1 MQLGYSTVVDA
12 ERKSLTSTNYG
23 VLVPEDEFL
32 THQIV
37 DTFASVS
44 QSDPT
49 WTEKI
54 WTIAHARD
62 NSLQV
67 VLGLGKYTNRGV
79 FDAAA
84 GVCRGNE
91 QWTVR
96 GSRSLSPNPSST
108 EVGPIHYEV
117 TKPLEEIR
125 VSLDPQEH
133 QPISFDV
140 IMRGSF
146 PPALELPWP
155 ERSPDG
161 YRVSHDLLRYHQIGV
176 AEGWVDVD
184 GVRTEIKSDEWLS
197 IRDHS
202 WGLRPG
208 VGIPTPGLP
217 QRETPDQLMLTWMPM
232 SLRRPDGSSYSLF
245 VFIMDETYPGR
256 RSIQRQAE
264 QQNDDGTTHRFADV
278 EQDFYFQ
285 DDNRRFTHGTFTL
298 IDADGTRRP
307 VKVEAAG
314 PTGFYLA
321 TGGYLGYGGR
331 NLGMW
336 IGDFVVDGN
345 HVNNTDDP
353 NVTRELHQLRD
364 LLVRVEDPVGGGVGF
379 GNIESFA
386 VGEFPERGLTAENS
400 FR

>member
-1 MQLGYSTVVDA
+1 VI
-12 ERKSLTSTNYG
+12 STNYG
-23 VLVPEDEFL
+23 PLVPEDELL

-37 DTFASVS
+37 DTFATVS

-54 WTIAHARD
+54 WTIAHAKD
-62 NSLQV
+62 NSLQL
-67 VLGLGKYTNRGV
+67 VLGVGKYTNLGV

-96 GSRSLSPNPSST
+96 GSRSLSPNPSRT
-108 EVGPIHYEV
+108 AVGPIRYEV

-125 VSLDPQEH
+125 VVLDPQEH

-146 PPALELPWP
+146 PPTMEIPWP
-155 ERSPDG
+155 ERSADG

-176 AEGWVDVD
+176 AEGWVAVD
-184 GVRTEIKSDEWLS
+184 GVRTDIKTDEWIS

-208 VGIPTPGLP
+208 VGLPNPGLP
-217 QRETPDQLMLTWMPM
+217 HREIPDKMLLSWLPM
-232 SLRRPDGSSYSLF
+232 TLRRSDGSTYSLF
-245 VFIMDETYPGR
+245 VFIHEETHPGR
-256 RSIQRQAE
+256 LSIQRQAE
-264 QQNDDGTTHRFADV
+264 QQNDDGTSHRFAGV

-285 DDNRRFTHGTFTL
+285 DDNRRFTHGTVTL
-298 IDADGTRRP
+298 IDADGSRRP

-314 PTGFYLA
+314 STGFYLA
-321 TGGYLGYGGR
+321 TGGYLGYQGR
-331 NLGMW
+331 NLGQRV
-336 IGDFVVDGN
+336 GDFVVDGN
-345 HVNNTDDP
+345 HVTDTDDP
-353 NVTRELHQLRD
+353 KVAHELHQLRD

-379 GNIESFA
+379 GNLETFA
-386 VGEFPERGLTAENS
+386 VGEFPERGLTAQNS